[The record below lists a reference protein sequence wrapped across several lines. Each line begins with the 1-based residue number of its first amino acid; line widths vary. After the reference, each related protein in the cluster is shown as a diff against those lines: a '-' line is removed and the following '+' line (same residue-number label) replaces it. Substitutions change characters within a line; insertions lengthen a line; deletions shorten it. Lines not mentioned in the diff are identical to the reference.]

1 MEKSYREIEAD
12 LDRERTL
19 STELAF
25 KVIVFSSEVERSTG
39 HSGVKSKDFLELQER
54 YYQLQS
60 GSREKDNQIMIIT
73 QKLTNLETKYFL

>member
-25 KVIVFSSEVERSTG
+25 KVIVLSSEVERSTG